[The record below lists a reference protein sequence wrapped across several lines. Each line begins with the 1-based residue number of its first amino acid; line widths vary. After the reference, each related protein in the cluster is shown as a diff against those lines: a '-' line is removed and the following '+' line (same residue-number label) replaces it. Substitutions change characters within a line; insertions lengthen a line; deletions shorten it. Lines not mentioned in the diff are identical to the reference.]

1 MKKKLYNILGRIAV
15 LAVFAGCVEAADGSI
30 TTWTYAC
37 LAVAI
42 AAGLGLKKME
52 ERRNG

>member
-30 TTWTYAC
+30 TVWTFIC
-37 LAVAI
+37 LAVAL
-42 AAGLGLKKME
+42 AAGLGCKKLE
-52 ERRNG
+52 ASK